1 MRRFAP
7 LWVLGLV
14 LILAVI
20 YLPGLSKY
28 LRLKRKDADLERE
41 VKRLESEIARIQE
54 EEHLLKTDLTRLE
67 EVVREELGLVRPGET
82 VYKVVE
88 EEAPPPPKKVSK
100 ENPAR

>member
-1 MRRFAP
+1 MRRLTP
-7 LWVLGLV
+7 LWLLILV
-14 LILAVI
+14 LILAVV

-41 VKRLESEIARIQE
+41 IKRLEQEIARIQE
-54 EEHLLKTDLTRLE
+54 EERLLKTNLTRLE

-88 EEAPPPPKKVSK
+88 EKVPVPAK
-100 ENPAR
+100 ETPDNS